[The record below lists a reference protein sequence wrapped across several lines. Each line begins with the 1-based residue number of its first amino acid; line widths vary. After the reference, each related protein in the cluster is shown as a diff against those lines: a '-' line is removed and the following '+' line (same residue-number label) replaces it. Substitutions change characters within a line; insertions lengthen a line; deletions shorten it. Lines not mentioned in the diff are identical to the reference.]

1 MKMVYPSRLFIA
13 GTDTGIGKTLVSA
26 ILMSGLNA
34 KYWKPVQSGL
44 TGITDTEWIKENT
57 GLDASRFF
65 HETYRLKEPLSPHA
79 SAALEG
85 IHIDLESFV
94 IPETSKGEILI
105 IEGAG
110 GIMVPLNEKEL
121 MIDLM
126 KRFNAPVILVARSG
140 LGTINHTLLSINQLR
155 QENIEIF
162 GAVMNGPLNKSNR
175 NAIEHFSDIKVIAE
189 IEPMETITP
198 ETLKQ
203 GFSRYLGKM

>member
-1 MKMVYPSRLFIA
+1 MIYPPGLFVT

-34 KYWKPVQSGL
+34 RYWKPVQSGL
-44 TGITDTEWIKENT
+44 TDITDTEWVQTHT

-65 HETYRLKEPLSPHA
+65 KESYRLKEPLSPHT

-85 IHIDLESFV
+85 IHIDLERFI
-94 IPETSKGEILI
+94 IPETYEGEILI

-110 GIMVPLNEKEL
+110 GIMVPLNEKKL

-126 KRFNAPVILVARSG
+126 KRCNAPVILVARSG

-155 QENIEIF
+155 QKDIEIF
-162 GAVMNGPLNKSNR
+162 GVVMNGPKNKDNR
-175 NAIEHFSDIKVIAE
+175 DAIEHFSGVKVIAE
-189 IEPMETITP
+189 IEPMDSITP

-203 GFSRYLGKM
+203 CFIRYFGKRI